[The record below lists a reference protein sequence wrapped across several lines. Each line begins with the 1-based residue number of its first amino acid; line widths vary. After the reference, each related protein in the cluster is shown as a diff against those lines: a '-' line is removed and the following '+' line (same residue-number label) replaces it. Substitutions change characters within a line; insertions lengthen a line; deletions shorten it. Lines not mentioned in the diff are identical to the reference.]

1 MLPSWR
7 FLLDRGVNFR
17 TKHELLI
24 AGFPEVLQL
33 ADVGLTGLAKDPEI
47 FAEALHRRFIL
58 ITKDTDFIRQQRY
71 AIGHG
76 GILYIVQ
83 SRTEL
88 RDIVSATL
96 ALAGQYASL
105 ANMRFAI
112 EPGGKVTPMPPHPQQ
127 RWLMGAMARHG
138 TGGRG
143 GCEGLLCCHGAGAG
157 SPGGRW
163 RGRAGCR
170 RRCQTA

>member
-47 FAEALHRRFIL
+47 FAEALHRRLIL

-71 AIGHG
+71 ALGHD

-83 SRTEL
+83 L
-88 RDIVSATL
+88 HSAI
-96 ALAGQYASL
+96 
-105 ANMRFAI
+105 ANRA
-112 EPGGKVTPMPPHPQQ
+112 
-127 RWLMGAMARHG
+127 ARHG
-138 TGGRG
+138 I
-143 GCEGLLCCHGAGAG
+143 GCVGSSRTIYIAGEHAL
-157 SPGGRW
+157 RY
-163 RGRAGCR
+163 
-170 RRCQTA
+170 